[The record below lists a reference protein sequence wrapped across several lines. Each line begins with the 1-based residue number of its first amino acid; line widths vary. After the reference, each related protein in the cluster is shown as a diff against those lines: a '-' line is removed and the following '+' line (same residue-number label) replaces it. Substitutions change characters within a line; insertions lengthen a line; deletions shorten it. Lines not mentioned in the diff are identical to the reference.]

1 MMSLVKKVQQR
12 YHYSWILLRE
22 MVKTDFK
29 LRYQGSILG
38 IAWSALKPLMLFVV
52 MYAVFVK
59 FLRINDPNIPHY
71 AVVLLLGISTWS
83 FVGESTGGAIGSVVE
98 NSGLLRKINMPKYLI
113 VLQKIV
119 SAAINLGINL
129 IIVIIFAI
137 IFGVHF
143 TWNILWVPF
152 ILIELFALVF
162 AISMFLAALFVR
174 FRDIAPIWEVVLQ
187 ILFYATPI
195 IWPISYIAAKSSVP
209 AWVTKVVLLNP
220 FAQIIQDLRYSLLAP
235 VRALQTT
242 WSEIHQWYFAI
253 IPVVIVILLS
263 IGATLYFRKRSKTF
277 AEEA

>member
-1 MMSLVKKVQQR
+1 MNEINKVR
-12 YHYSWILLRE
+12 AKYRYSWILLRE

-59 FLRINDPNIPHY
+59 FLRINDPNVPHY

-83 FVGESTGGAIGSVVE
+83 FVGESTGGSIGAVVE

-143 TWNILWVPF
+143 TWSVLWVPL

-174 FRDIAPIWEVVLQ
+174 FRDIGPIWEVVLQ

-195 IWPISYIAAKSSVP
+195 IWPISYIAAKASVP

-220 FAQIIQDLRYSLLAP
+220 FAQIIQDLRHNLLAP
-235 VRALQTT
+235 IPALQTT